1 MSTKPTRQ
9 QVEALDQL
17 AEALV
22 LITHAARLDGK
33 GKLDRDDLNAIAS
46 RLAQASPAFG
56 LEGIAARA
64 MERRGRSLG
73 LPSTTVELLTL
84 VDGVKPLETLLL
96 TDEGFRELV
105 AKVDEE
111 LGDV

>member
-1 MSTKPTRQ
+1 MATKPTRQ
-9 QVEALDQL
+9 QVEACDQF

-22 LITHAARLDGK
+22 QITRAARLDGK
-33 GKLDRDDLNAIAS
+33 GRLDREDLAEIAS
-46 RLAQASPAFG
+46 RLARASPAFG
-56 LEGIAARA
+56 MDGLVALA

-73 LPSTTVELLTL
+73 LPSSTVELLTL
-84 VDGVKPLETLLL
+84 LEDVKPLDALLL

-105 AKVDEE
+105 SRVNEE

>member
-1 MSTKPTRQ
+1 MATKPTRQ
-9 QVEALDQL
+9 QVEACDRF

-22 LITHAARLDGK
+22 LITQAARLDGK
-33 GKLDRDDLNAIAS
+33 GKLDRNDLGEIAS

-56 LEGIAARA
+56 LEGIVARA

-73 LPSTTVELLTL
+73 LPSSTVELLAL
-84 VDGVKPLETLLL
+84 VEGVNPLDSLLL
-96 TDEGFRELV
+96 TDGEFRELV
-105 AKVDEE
+105 ERVNEE